1 MNRMTFGDAPV
12 PAPTS
17 DSTLIDFIRP
27 EVRDAVIFFRPCPAT
42 IRGLVESAPA
52 PGELALLCAHN
63 SLAELREL
71 IRQTEFEAGPQSIVF
86 FHGGITQSLRVFPLR
101 WRLALIAGPAEEISS
116 SELSELADSLAS
128 NAMLVW
134 YGPDLKAEGLLD
146 NLVATGTAQ
155 PDENRSTDFR
165 VLWTRNRLPRLAASV
180 RPADWSIVRT
190 LLIERDYLNAV
201 SSGGPKL
208 ADALRSLR
216 LTCLMADS
224 VARSGSA
231 GWPYQAPTPYFA
243 IPPGLPDG
251 RPWPRISIVTPS
263 FNQGRFIEESI
274 LSVLGQGYPN
284 LEYIVIDGGSTD
296 ETGAALE
303 RYRDQLDYVVS
314 EKDDGQ
320 SDAINKGMAIVTG
333 EIVTWLNSDDMLAP
347 GALFAIAIAFATSHA
362 EIVAGI
368 AEIYRDG
375 KLIYEHITACSDG
388 PLPLDDLLDLDCGW
402 NAGQFFYQPE
412 VFFTR
417 ELWHRAGG
425 YVDTTLFYSMDYELW
440 LRFAVQRAQLHVIG
454 RPIARYRQHDD
465 QKTSIESRFKA
476 ELITVRQR
484 FLDRSGYQPAPRQR
498 PLPDFTRRLRVTSLN
513 DLGWHYGA
521 GIAHG
526 RLAEALRRAGCDV
539 SAVAFREGTVSAS
552 SVKGYDPA
560 ELAEHIAEHQPDL
573 VLLGNVHGANIS
585 PFVLSEVFNRWPSLI
600 VLHDLWWV
608 TGRCAYPGSCERFRT
623 GCDASCPTPDQYPQL
638 APNLIAGAWKSKRL
652 LYRSTR
658 PPVLL
663 GQSTWTV
670 EMARSAFSGTEAP
683 PIERISYGFPV
694 DLFRPRDR
702 RACREM
708 LDLPRD
714 RFIVLFPA
722 SSIIDER
729 KGADQVRSLVRGL
742 RLPSLFFVAI
752 GLGASE
758 ELDLS
763 PDIFRALGYIEDPNK
778 IALIYAAADIIVAP
792 SREET
797 FGQIYVEAIAS
808 GTPAIGHGLT
818 GTAEALLDGMTGLT
832 TMAPDAESLETAVVA
847 LYRDRMRRDAMAFW
861 GRVHAE
867 NEWSLEACAQHFF
880 AALRRLGLIDALGLP
895 HRIGFRRG
903 PSDPEAVEDL
913 YQSTDS
919 WRPVSGM
926 GGREGPLPE
935 YGLPTQFYWCLGPK
949 AEIDLVV
956 ERPGRYLV
964 LLDCINRLFDN
975 QVVTLSIDGHP
986 VAQAGLPYR
995 TNGDGFLVDA
1005 IVELGQTR
1013 NRLEISFDKW
1023 REPDADEQQP
1033 LAMVLQSVHMLPF
1046 QPIDRCQGGEP
1057 WPLRNLPTGR
1067 GRGIATDTR
1076 GHPVSDRPAE
1086 GAARAMG
1093 DFFII
1098 IPTLNSAEFLERCL
1112 ASIILIQP
1120 GNFSVRV
1127 HVQDAQSTDDTVKIA
1142 EAWAPRNVTISSER
1156 DDGLYDAL
1164 TRAATRTR
1172 PGEIMTWLG
1181 SDDVLLPGTL
1191 ATVAS
1196 IFDQLPEVQWLTGL
1210 PFCGNEVGE
1219 GYTPGPPMPYIRA
1232 DLAAGKYEGRSKAF
1246 VMQEGSF
1253 WRSDLW
1259 HKVGGVDPH
1268 LKLAGDWDLWRRFAQ
1283 QTPLYA
1289 VTFPLGRFTRRKGQ
1303 KSEDMEP
1310 YYLEIDASREASPVD
1325 DFCSYQLSRY
1335 AFAEEW
1341 IVEKQ
1346 NHRNSW
1352 IPISGVGGRERP
1364 LPEHGLPTQFRW
1376 CLGPKAEIDL
1386 LVERPGRYLVLLD
1399 CINRMF
1405 DIQIVTFSIDGRH
1418 VAQAGLP
1425 NRTNGHGFLVEA
1437 IVELGQT
1444 RNRLEISFDKW
1455 REPDA
1460 GEQRPLAMVLQS
1472 VHVLPFQ
1479 PRDP

>member
-1 MNRMTFGDAPV
+1 MTSGDKPKM
-12 PAPTS
+12 APTP
-17 DSTLIDFIRP
+17 DSALTDFIRP
-27 EVRDAVIFFRPCPAT
+27 EVRDAVIFFRPSSSTMQA
-42 IRGLVESAPA
+42 LVESAPA
-52 PGELALLCAHN
+52 PGELALLCAHD

-71 IRQTEFEAGPQSIVF
+71 IRQTEIEAGPQSIVF
-86 FHGGITQSLRVFPLR
+86 FHGGIAESLRVFPLR
-101 WRLALIAGPAEEISS
+101 WRLAVITGAAEEISS
-116 SELSELADSLAS
+116 AELGELADSLAS

-134 YGPDLKAEGLLD
+134 HRPDLKAEKLLD
-146 NLVATGTAQ
+146 NLIATGTAQ
-155 PDENRSTDFR
+155 PDQDRSKDFR
-165 VLWTRNRLPRLAASV
+165 VLRTSNRLPRLAASA
-180 RPADWSIVRT
+180 RPADWSMVRT
-190 LLIERDYLNAV
+190 LLIERDFLNAEP
-201 SSGGPKL
+201 SPGPQL
-208 ADALRSLR
+208 TDILHSLR
-216 LTCLMADS
+216 LTCLMDDA
-224 VARSGSA
+224 VARSGYAS
-231 GWPYQAPTPYFA
+231 WPYQAPTPYFA
-243 IPPGLPDG
+243 IPSGLPDE

-263 FNQGRFIEESI
+263 LNQGRFIEETI

-284 LEYIVIDGGSTD
+284 LEYIVIDGASTD
-296 ETGAALE
+296 ETSAVLE
-303 RYRDQLDYVVS
+303 RYRDKLDCVVS

-320 SDAINKGMAIVTG
+320 SHAINKGMAIATG
-333 EIVTWLNSDDMLAP
+333 EILTWLNSDDMLAP
-347 GALFAIAIAFATSHA
+347 GALFAMAIAFATSRA

-375 KLIYEHITACSDG
+375 KLISEHLTACGDG

-440 LRFAVQRAQLHVIG
+440 LRFATERAQLHVIG

-484 FLDRSGYQPAPRQR
+484 FLDRSGYQPVANQR
-498 PLPDFTRRLRVTSLN
+498 SLPVFSRRLRVTSLN
-513 DLGWHYGA
+513 DSGWHYGA
-521 GIAHG
+521 GIAHE
-526 RLAEALRRAGCDV
+526 RLAKALRRAGCDV
-539 SAVAFREGTVSAS
+539 SAVALREETLS
-552 SVKGYDPA
+552 SGKGYAPT
-560 ELAEHIAEHQPDL
+560 ELSGHIAEHEPDL

-585 PFVLSEVFNRWPSLI
+585 PFVLSEVFDRWPSLI
-600 VLHDLWWV
+600 VLHDLWWL
-608 TGRCAYPGSCERFRT
+608 TGRCTYPSDCERYRT

-638 APNLIAGAWKSKRL
+638 APDLIAGAWNSKRL
-652 LYRSTR
+652 LCRSAR

-663 GQSTWTV
+663 GQSAWTV
-670 EMARSAFSGTEAP
+670 DMTRSAFSETDAP

-702 RACREM
+702 QACREM
-708 LDLPRD
+708 LDLPQD
-714 RFIVLFPA
+714 RFIVLFSA
-722 SSIIDER
+722 TSITDER

-742 RLPSLFFVAI
+742 RLPGLLFVAI
-752 GLGASE
+752 GLPASE
-758 ELDLS
+758 QLDVP
-763 PDIFRALGYIEDPNK
+763 PDIFRALGYVEDPEK

-808 GTPAIGHGLT
+808 GTPAVGHGLT
-818 GTAEALLDGMTGLT
+818 GTADALLDGMTGLKT
-832 TMAPDAESLETAVVA
+832 KAPDAESLETAVIA
-847 LYRDRMRRDAMAFW
+847 LYRDRTRRDAMAFW

-880 AALRRLGLIDALGLP
+880 ATLRRLGLVDALGLP
-895 HRIGFRRG
+895 HRIEFQRG
-903 PSDPEAVEDL
+903 PSEPEAVEDL
-913 YQSTDS
+913 HQSTKF
-919 WRPVSGM
+919 WKPINGV

-935 YGLPTQFYWCLGPK
+935 HGLPRQFHWCLGPK

-956 ERPGRYLV
+956 QQPGRYLV
-964 LLDCINRLFDN
+964 LLDCMNRLSDN
-975 QVVTLSIDGHP
+975 QLVTLSIDGHT
-986 VAQAGLPYR
+986 VAQASLPTC
-995 TNGDGFLVDA
+995 TNDDGFLVDT
-1005 IVELGQTR
+1005 IVELSRTR

-1023 REPDADEQQP
+1023 REPDAGERRP
-1033 LAMVLQSVHMLPF
+1033 LAMVLQSLHMLPF
-1046 QPIDRCQGGEP
+1046 QPIDLCQD
-1057 WPLRNLPTGR
+1057 
-1067 GRGIATDTR
+1067 GIAIDVR
-1076 GHPVSDRPAE
+1076 GHPITDRSAV
-1086 GAARAMG
+1086 GATRAMSN
-1093 DFFII
+1093 FFVI
-1098 IPTLNSAEFLERCL
+1098 IPTFNSAEFLERCL

-1120 GNFSVRV
+1120 GNFGVRV

-1142 EAWAPRNVTISSER
+1142 EAWATRNVTISSER
-1156 DDGLYDAL
+1156 DNGLYDAL
-1164 TRAATRTR
+1164 TRAATRLR

-1219 GYTPGPPMPYIRA
+1219 GYTAGAPTPYIRA
-1232 DLAAGKYEGRSKAF
+1232 DLAAGKYDGRSKGF

-1253 WRSDLW
+1253 WRGDLW

-1352 IPISGVGGRERP
+1352 IPISGVGVREGAI
-1364 LPEHGLPTQFRW
+1364 PEHGLPRQFHW
-1376 CLGPKAEIDL
+1376 CLGPRAEIDL
-1386 LVERPGRYLVLLD
+1386 LVERPGRYLVFLD
-1399 CINRMF
+1399 CMNRMF
-1405 DIQIVTFSIDGRH
+1405 DNQLVTLSIDGH
-1418 VAQAGLP
+1418 TVAHTSLP
-1425 NRTNGHGFLVEA
+1425 QRTNGDGFLFDT

-1460 GEQRPLAMVLQS
+1460 SDRRPLAMVLQS

-1479 PRDP
+1479 PIAS